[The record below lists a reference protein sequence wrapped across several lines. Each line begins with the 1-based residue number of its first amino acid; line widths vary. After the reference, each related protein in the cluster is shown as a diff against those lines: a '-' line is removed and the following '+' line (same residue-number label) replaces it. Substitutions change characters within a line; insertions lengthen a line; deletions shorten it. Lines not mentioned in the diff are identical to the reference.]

1 MEKFKASRFLDL
13 TLSSIIGTFNVL
25 LTIIIELTI
34 RYELFLKKT
43 DELSSIIYRITF
55 KMFLNSSLN
64 LLIVSLLSNSE
75 EYNLYRDVMYFT
87 FLCAFFYP
95 AFTISN
101 YRYLYFLFVT

>member
-64 LLIVSLLSNSE
+64 LLIISLLSNSE
-75 EYNLYRDVMYFT
+75 EYNLY
-87 FLCAFFYP
+87 
-95 AFTISN
+95 
-101 YRYLYFLFVT
+101 